1 MLTQGTQVN
10 WRNDSVV
17 DEAAGVAASA
27 ISDLKEELTY
37 ASALDIEIQLEILDN
52 LECSLLKLVE
62 TADLGYWVLGSSK
75 TRSKIRSVVKEIFA
89 AERKSIRN
97 SKIVPDHS
105 DSREAS
111 E

>member
-10 WRNDSVV
+10 WKNDSVV
-17 DEAAGVAASA
+17 DAAAGVATSA

-37 ASALDIEIQLEILDN
+37 ASALDIEIQREILDN

-62 TADLGYWVLGSSK
+62 TADLGYWILGSSR

-89 AERKSIRN
+89 AERESMRN
-97 SKIVPDHS
+97 VEIVTDHF
-105 DSREAS
+105 DN
-111 E
+111 